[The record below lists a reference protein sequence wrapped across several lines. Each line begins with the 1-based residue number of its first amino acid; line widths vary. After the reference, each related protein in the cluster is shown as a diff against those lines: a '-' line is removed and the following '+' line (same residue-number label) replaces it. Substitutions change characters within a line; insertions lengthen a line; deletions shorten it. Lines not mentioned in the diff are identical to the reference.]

1 MKWKQLIR
9 RYQGK
14 FQQDDAQGRAFAH
27 MVKLFLLM
35 ILLTLIARGTSG
47 AIVARV
53 ELVTP
58 TQYTVSRYL
67 QTVGTVE
74 PRERTAITVPGG
86 LTVAQLLAE
95 PGTFLEAGDPLVRF
109 DAKELETTLAR
120 KNAQLK
126 QLKVQLQTLQNSQSV
141 PDDALTAAQRDYD
154 RAYDAWEQAQ
164 AGLTAAEQALK
175 AAGQEL
181 QAAQDA
187 LASAPEEE
195 QASAQT
201 AVEAAAAAVASAED
215 RLEAAVAAEEAA
227 ELSNQD
233 AFDRLEQEKEN
244 HSEAQEQA
252 YLTNAG
258 NAASAEL
265 LKLDIAAAEEEIRML
280 EGLQAADCCLTSPIA
295 GEVLD
300 YSFDTGITTCGSEQI
315 TMAVRASGYQVAFQ
329 ASIED
334 VQLLQSGRKSLLLG
348 LEDAVEEVAIS
359 AAAVQKLDDVTA
371 LCTVPVSAFV
381 STGQTVEVS
390 AALSEITC
398 STCVPLSAL
407 HQDAKGY
414 FIYVYTSRVTI
425 WGIENLAVRVDV
437 GMEEMDSQYV
447 AVFGELEEDAQ
458 VISGSNKPLS
468 DGDRIRVEP

>member
-1 MKWKQLIR
+1 MKWKQLLG
-9 RYQGK
+9 RYRGK

-27 MVKLFLLM
+27 MVKFFLLM
-35 ILLTLIARGTSG
+35 LLLTLIARGTSG
-47 AIVARV
+47 AMMARV
-53 ELVTP
+53 ELTTP
-58 TQYTVSRYL
+58 IQYTVTRDFQVL
-67 QTVGTVE
+67 GTVE

-86 LTVAQLLAE
+86 LTVEKLLAE

-126 QLKVQLQTLQNSQSV
+126 QLQVQLQTLQNCQSV
-141 PDDALTAAQRDYD
+141 PDDALTSAQKDYD
-154 RAYDAWEQAQ
+154 RANTAWEQAK
-164 AGLTAAEQALK
+164 AELSAAEEALKAAEQA
-175 AAGQEL
+175 L

-201 AVEAAAAAVASAED
+201 AVEEAAAAAASAED
-215 RLEAAVAAEEAA
+215 RVAAVMAAEETAKLTA
-227 ELSNQD
+227 QD
-233 AFDRLEQEKEN
+233 ASDRLAQEKEN

-265 LKLDIAAAEEEIRML
+265 LKLDIAAAEEEIRLL
-280 EGLQAADCCLTSPIA
+280 EYLQAADCCLISTIA
-295 GEVLD
+295 GEVLE
-300 YSFDTGITTCGSEQI
+300 YSFGTGITTIGSEQI
-315 TMAVRASGYQVAFQ
+315 TMAVQASGYQVTFQ
-329 ASIED
+329 ASLED
-334 VQLLQSGRKSLLLG
+334 VQLLQSGRKSLLLR
-348 LEDAVEEVAIS
+348 LEDAVEEVPIS
-359 AAAVQKLDDVTA
+359 AATVQKLDDDSV

-390 AALSEITC
+390 AALSEMTY

-407 HQDAKGY
+407 HQDAGGY
-414 FIYVYTSRVTI
+414 FVYVYTSQVTI

-447 AVFGELEEDAQ
+447 AVFGELEPDAQ

-468 DGDRIRVEP
+468 DGDRVRVEP